1 MKTQVH
7 KLVAEQALKIGV
19 DCDRAAIRDSLIS
32 ARWDYANFWLGLA
45 SAVTAA
51 MAAFFAG
58 SGGEIVGSSAPRAA
72 AAAASEPSYA
82 HVFASGVA
90 LISAI
95 LASILTFL
103 VPSAKAT
110 SYHQFSN
117 KYHSLRDRIRS
128 FVRIRCLEATPPD
141 ELMKEFESLLEEKR
155 SIDTDH
161 PVVPERYYRMAVEKM
176 EEKIRRNQKI
186 KELEESIERSKA
198 QTIAAE

>member
-1 MKTQVH
+1 MKTQYH
-7 KLVAEQALKIGV
+7 KLIAEQVIKIGV

-45 SAVTAA
+45 SATTAA
-51 MAAFFAG
+51 AAAFVAG
-58 SGGEIVGSSAPRAA
+58 SGGELVAA
-72 AAAASEPSYA
+72 SGQQAAASTPSYA
-82 HVFASGVA
+82 SVFASVVA

-128 FVRIRCLEATPPD
+128 FVRIRCLEGTPQE
-141 ELMKEFESLLEEKR
+141 ELMKEFEDLLEEKR
-155 SIDTDH
+155 SIDADH
-161 PVVPERYYRMAVEKM
+161 PVVPERYYRLAVEKM

-186 KELEESIERSKA
+186 KELEEAIERTKVQKTA
-198 QTIAAE
+198 TE